1 MSISHAEGQAEDA
14 HSPACPD
21 IEAACPELVR
31 SVLSRS
37 VELNFSSVFVFIKV
51 HNGFKSSY
59 FSVYKINSQ
68 FIE

>member
-14 HSPACPD
+14 HSAACPD
-21 IEAACPELVR
+21 IEAASPELLR
-31 SVLSRS
+31 LLSRS
-37 VELNFSSVFVFIKV
+37 VELNFSSVFV